1 MSNKKDLIKKL
12 AGRTLYS
19 QQECRFLVES
29 LFDIISKEIV
39 SGEEVSI
46 VNFGRFSIVRQKPR
60 PVRNPKTGEPMVL
73 SPDKTVKFKV
83 SQSIKKKLKDNLED

>member
-12 AGRTLYS
+12 ASRTPYT
-19 QQECRFLVES
+19 QQECKFLVES

-46 VNFGRFSIVRQKPR
+46 VNFGKFSIVRQKPR

-83 SQSIKKKLKDNLED
+83 SQSIKKKMKDNS